1 MTRTTPG
8 YNLETLA
15 VHGGQTP
22 DPTTGSRAVP
32 IYQTTAYVFHDTDHA
47 QQLFALD
54 EPGNIY
60 TRIGNPTTDVF
71 EKRIALM
78 EGGVGAVAFSSGHAA
93 LVATILNIAH
103 AGDEVVTSSSLYGG
117 TYNLFATTLP
127 KYGITARFV
136 DPVDPENFRR
146 AITPRTR
153 AVFGETIGNPRLDV
167 FDIEAVAQIAHENG
181 IPLIIDNTFA
191 SPVLCRPIE
200 WGADLV
206 IHSATKWLGGHGAA
220 MGGVVVDSGRFDWNS
235 PKFPGFVEPDS
246 SYHGVRYA
254 IDFGTLAFMTK
265 VRVQMLR
272 DLGGCQSPFNS
283 FLLLLGTETLHLRM
297 HQHSANAMAVA
308 RFLTSHPAVD
318 WVQYPGL
325 GSHPTFHLAQK
336 YLRGGFGG
344 MLVFG
349 VKGGLEAGAR
359 FIDSVSL
366 FSHLANVGDAKSL
379 VIHPASTTHQQLTA
393 EQRVAAGVGDDLIRV
408 SVGIENAQD
417 LIADL
422 DHALRTAAGLGAGE
436 DDRLPQEEI
445 IINNEGVI
453 RWLLDDPFTIV
464 NGERR
469 AKILA
474 VVGLSDNP
482 ARPSY
487 RVSRKMQRMGYK
499 IVPVSPKGEYILG
512 EKVYRRLQDIPF
524 PVDVVQVFRAAQYAQ
539 EVLDDTQG
547 MQYRPHVFWLQEG
560 VINEPVAEASVAHG
574 LQTVHNRCTYKEAQR
589 LKGAMAT
596 FKGI

>member
-1 MTRTTPG
+1 MTKPTRS
-8 YNLETLA
+8 YNIETLA

-78 EGGVGAVAFSSGHAA
+78 EGGVGAVAFASGHAA
-93 LVATILNIAH
+93 MVATILNICH

-127 KYGITARFV
+127 KYGITAKFV
-136 DPVDPENFRR
+136 DPADPENFRK

-153 AVFGETIGNPRLDV
+153 AIFGETVGNPRLDV
-167 FDIEAVAQIAHENG
+167 FDIEAVAKVAHENG

-191 SPVLCRPIE
+191 TPVLCRPIE

-235 PKFPGFVEPDS
+235 PKFPGFTEPDP

-254 IDFGTLAFMTK
+254 IDFGSLAFLTK

-272 DLGGCQSPFNS
+272 DLGACQSPFNA
-283 FLLLLGTETLHLRM
+283 FLLLLGLESVHLRM
-297 HQHSANAMAVA
+297 RQHSENALAVA
-308 RFLTSHPAVD
+308 EFLKQHPAVA

-325 GSHPTFHLAQK
+325 PEHPTYARAQK
-336 YLRGGFGG
+336 YLKGGFAG

-349 VKGGLEAGAR
+349 VKGGLEAGAK
-359 FIDSVSL
+359 FIDNVSL
-366 FSHLANVGDAKSL
+366 FSHLANVGDSKSL
-379 VIHPASTTHQQLTA
+379 VIHPASTTHQQLTPQ
-393 EQRVAAGVGDDLIRV
+393 QRVAAGVGDDLIRV
-408 SVGIENAQD
+408 SVGVENAQD

-422 DHALRTAAGLGAGE
+422 DNALRVATGVGA
-436 DDRLPQEEI
+436 QEEKLGEGQI
-445 IINNEGVI
+445 IVNDEGVI
-453 RWLLDDPFTIV
+453 RWVLNSGFVTEDGV
-464 NGERR
+464 RR
-469 AKILA
+469 PKVVA

-487 RVSRKMQRMGYK
+487 RVSRKMQRLGYR
-499 IVPVSPKGEYILG
+499 IIPVSPKGDYILG
-512 EKVYRRLQDIPF
+512 EQVYRSLQEIPF
-524 PVDVVQVFRAAQYAQ
+524 PVDVVQVFRAPQYAM
-539 EVLDDTQG
+539 EVLNDTKQ
-547 MQYRPHVFWLQEG
+547 MQHKPRIFWLQEG
-560 VINEPVAEASVAHG
+560 VINEQATAASVEYG
-574 LQTVHNRCTYKEAQR
+574 LQTIHNRCTYKEAQR

-596 FKGI
+596 FKGV